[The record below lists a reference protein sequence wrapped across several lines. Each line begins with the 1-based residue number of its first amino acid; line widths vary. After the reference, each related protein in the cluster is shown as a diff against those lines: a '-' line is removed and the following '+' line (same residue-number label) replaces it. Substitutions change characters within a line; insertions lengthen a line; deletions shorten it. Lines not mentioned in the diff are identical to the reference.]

1 MILKDFRFLS
11 APPAEAIA
19 NRATKVAEL
28 KQQLGHK
35 YLLSKSLPRV
45 K

>member
-11 APPAEAIA
+11 APPADAIA
-19 NRATKVAEL
+19 SRATKVVEL
-28 KQQLGHK
+28 KKQLGHK
-35 YLLSKSLPRV
+35 YILSKSLPRV